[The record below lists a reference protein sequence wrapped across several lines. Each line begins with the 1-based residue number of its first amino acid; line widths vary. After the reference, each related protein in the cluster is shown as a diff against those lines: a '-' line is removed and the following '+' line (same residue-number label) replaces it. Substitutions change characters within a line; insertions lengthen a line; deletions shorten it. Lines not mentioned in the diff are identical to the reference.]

1 MDEVSEA
8 SIKRLTAA
16 TDAQMQPNKR
26 EVTAPAGGRRATDA
40 CFISR
45 DAGGNS

>member
-16 TDAQMQPNKR
+16 TDAQMRPNKR
-26 EVTAPAGGRRATDA
+26 EVTALAGGRLVTDV
-40 CFISR
+40 CCISK